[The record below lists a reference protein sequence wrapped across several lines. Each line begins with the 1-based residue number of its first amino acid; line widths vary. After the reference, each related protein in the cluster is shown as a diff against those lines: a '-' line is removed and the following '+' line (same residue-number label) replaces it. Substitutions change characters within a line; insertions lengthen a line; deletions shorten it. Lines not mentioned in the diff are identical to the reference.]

1 MLVVFT
7 TTHLYTYQ
15 NHKMGRWLKIVL
27 LQKDLYFFA
36 PPPPPRS
43 TYASSLFSNL
53 ICPRHICNF
62 SLDEKSSEVLQVIPT
77 KAFTNIIACLL
88 ELHQLQP
95 YSKDA
100 WIPCFKALQLT
111 GSDLLYHYGSC
122 TTEIAIFWV

>member
-1 MLVVFT
+1 MHVHFSIGT
-7 TTHLYTYQ
+7 RPHLA
-15 NHKMGRWLKIVL
+15 
-27 LQKDLYFFA
+27 QKGWGGGGGGGGG
-36 PPPPPRS
+36 P

-62 SLDEKSSEVLQVIPT
+62 IDEQSSGVLQVIPT
-77 KAFTNIIACLL
+77 KAFTNIIACLY
-88 ELHQLQP
+88 QLQP

-111 GSDLLYHYGSC
+111 ESDLLGHYGSC